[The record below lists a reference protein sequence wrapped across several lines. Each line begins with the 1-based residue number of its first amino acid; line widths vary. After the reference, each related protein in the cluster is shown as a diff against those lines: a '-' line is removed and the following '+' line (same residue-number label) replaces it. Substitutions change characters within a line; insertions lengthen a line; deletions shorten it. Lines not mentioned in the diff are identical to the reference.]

1 MISILGQIR
10 DSGHTRLLMSS
21 HLLPDVEAC
30 CDEVLILRE
39 GRLAEH
45 ADLDRERRTNRKFLN
60 VEVLGDDRRFLES
73 VRSAGCEVTPVGPS
87 MLRLVLPGDMAIPE
101 VYRMAAEAE
110 ATIGRLSY
118 KRDSLED
125 IFLEAMGPDRGHP

>member
-1 MISILGQIR
+1 
-10 DSGHTRLLMSS
+10 
-21 HLLPDVEAC
+21 
-30 CDEVLILRE
+30 
-39 GRLAEH
+39 
-45 ADLDRERRTNRKFLN
+45 
-60 VEVLGDDRRFLES
+60 
-73 VRSAGCEVTPVGPS
+73 